1 MDEKD
6 RELLR
11 LLSLNARSS
20 STELARQLDV
30 SRATVQNR
38 IDRLM
43 ASGVIKKFTV
53 ELGQQT
59 EQTFIEAVV
68 LIALAPGDSRKT
80 IAELRRIPEVESLC
94 SANGAYDLIVE
105 LRVSSLLLLDNILQ
119 DIRRKPM
126 IADTI
131 SSIRLNRFR

>member
-1 MDEKD
+1 MDEID

>member
-80 IAELRRIPEVESLC
+80 IAELRRIPVVESLC